1 MFHLANL
8 PINTCRNQQPETEK
22 GLQNQGPKQH
32 ILIDHGTSY
41 IWRRRYRPR
50 FLHAGPLGDDIV
62 IMGMFFL
69 RGSVLTTNEHQH
81 VFFTSAELSDDW
93 MDKIFCWVL
102 EGNKIHI
109 RLPNKCPALKKLR
122 RICQWL
128 PLEGWRV
135 PRLMGRD
142 GWTPTQHQAML
153 RKHEEMHGDNL
164 GCSKW
169 FWNTSCSKS
178 GELISPCSHFLKLP
192 FL

>member
-62 IMGMFFL
+62 IMGSFFFAGL
-69 RGSVLTTNEHQH
+69 FWQQMNININ
-81 VFFTSAELSDDW
+81 FTSAELSDDSW
-93 MDKIFCWVL
+93 IKFCWVL
-102 EGNKIHI
+102 EGNKFSH
-109 RLPNKCPALKKLR
+109 PVAQQVSSP
-122 RICQWL
+122 RICYASI
-128 PLEGWRV
+128 G
-135 PRLMGRD
+135 RLACSEID
-142 GWTPTQHQAML
+142 GARWMDTDTHQAML